1 MIKVKQLK
9 QAAQK
14 AEKINRVRNMSN
26 RAFATLRTNFGFT
39 YQD

>member
-9 QAAQK
+9 QAVQK

-26 RAFATLRTNFGFT
+26 RAFARLRTNFGFT

>member
-1 MIKVKQLK
+1 MIKVKQVK
-9 QAAQK
+9 EAVQK

-26 RAFATLRTNFGFT
+26 RAFGTLRTNFGFT

>member
-1 MIKVKQLK
+1 MKNLKELK
-9 QAAQK
+9 QAAVK
-14 AEKINRVRNMSN
+14 ANKINKARHITN